1 METIKISNGIY
12 QNLPFHQW
20 RIDWSRKRL
29 GYRDRLL
36 LKLPPPPQ
44 HGIFRVRVLYSKEI
58 EEIQILPYTPKKF
71 QTFSLAYDDHIDY
84 SLKFANREAI
94 EKLQKKYLNGKD
106 DILIVQKGLIRDSS
120 IANIAFW
127 NGESWITPK
136 TPLLKG
142 TTRERLLRAGELV
155 EKDIGVDEVEQ
166 FQKMA
171 LMNALLGF
179 YEIPRFRIV

>member
-1 METIKISNGIY
+1 M
-12 QNLPFHQW
+12 
-20 RIDWSRKRL
+20 
-29 GYRDRLL
+29 GYRDRIV

-44 HGIFRVRVLYSKEI
+44 HGIFRTRVLYSKNI
-58 EEIQILPYTPKKF
+58 EDIQILPYTPKKF
-71 QTFSLAYDDHIDY
+71 QTFSFAYDDHIDY

-94 EKLQKKYLNGKD
+94 EKLRQKYLNGKD
-106 DILIVQKGLIRDSS
+106 DILIVKNGLIRDSS

-142 TTRERLLRAGELV
+142 TTRERLLRAGVLV
-155 EKDIGVDEVEQ
+155 ETDIGVDEVEQ

-171 LMNALLGF
+171 IMNALLGF
-179 YEIPRFRIV
+179 YEIPNFQLF